1 MNCSP
6 LAEKVDSILT
16 RKSLLNEGDKVLLAV
31 SGGMDSI
38 VMFSVFLELQEK
50 WKLELVVGH
59 INHNLRPADDKKEAQ
74 LCQDLALKN
83 ELLYLEKKIDLS
95 AKEAQEEYAQE
106 SGQHASL
113 ESLARNARYKVFQK
127 WSQVHH
133 FDAVCSAHH
142 LNDQAETVLYRMLTG
157 SGIKGLKGIPE
168 IRDVYKRPFLD
179 ITREEIESYAK
190 EKKLVYYDDPSNKEQ
205 RFARNKI
212 RHSIIPA
219 LKGMGFSDLEKS
231 LASSA
236 NSLDE
241 AVSALDHYTENAY
254 SQAVQITEKQLKIKI
269 DEIEKHPLFIKKQMI
284 RKVFKQAFRVLS
296 HISENQLEQILSFIH
311 HADHGSSFDLY
322 NVKLLKDRKFIVF
335 PFESGDS
342 MMDSFE
348 CKPGKYDIAERKI
361 QVEIKAVKKDMNPID
376 KQVAYFS
383 ISLLGKELT
392 FRSWENGDSMTI
404 FGAGKNKKVSDIL
417 KDEKVSVLE
426 KQTYP
431 VLLANERIIWIPGV
445 KRSNEFVVDKD
456 DFEMIVLT
464 YI

>member
-1 MNCSP
+1 MNWSP
-6 LAEKVDSILT
+6 LADKVNSILT
-16 RKSLLNEGDKVLLAV
+16 RKSLLNKGDKVLLAV

-50 WKLELVVGH
+50 WNFELVLGH

-74 LCQDLALKN
+74 LCQNLALKN

-113 ESLARNARYKVFQK
+113 ESLARNARYKVFEK

-133 FDAVCSAHH
+133 FNAVCSAHH

-168 IRDVYKRPFLD
+168 IRDLYKRPFLE
-179 ITREEIESYAK
+179 ISREEIESYAK
-190 EKKLVYYDDPSNKEQ
+190 DNKLEYYEDPSNKEQ

-219 LKGMGFSDLEKS
+219 LKGMGFPDLEKT

-241 AVSALDHYTENAY
+241 AVSALDHYTESTY
-254 SQAVQITEKQLKIKI
+254 LEAVVITEKQLKIKT
-269 DEIEKHPLFIKKQMI
+269 DELEQHPLFIQKQII
-284 RKVFKQAFRVLS
+284 RQVFKEAFQVVA
-296 HISENQLEQILSFIH
+296 HISDNQLEQILSFIH
-311 HADHGSSFDLY
+311 HADHGNSFDLY
-322 NVKLLKDRKFIVF
+322 NVTLLKDRKFIVS
-335 PFESGDS
+335 PFETGDS
-342 MMDSFE
+342 KMDSFE
-348 CKPGKYDIAERKI
+348 CKPGKYDIAGRKI
-361 QVEIKAVKKDMNPID
+361 QVEIKAVKKDMIPFD
-376 KQVAYFS
+376 KHLAYFS

-431 VLLANERIIWIPGV
+431 VLLANECIIWIPGV

-456 DFEMIVLT
+456 DFEMIALT